1 MIHWEWL
8 PFAALDTTALYGI
21 MAARQEVF
29 VVEQHCAYRDADG
42 RDTAAWHLIGWDGE
56 RCEREVAAYLRVLL
70 PGARFAEHS
79 IGRVLTTAPFRG
91 QGLGRE
97 LMLRG
102 LARVAEQFG
111 TVPIRIAAQAHLA
124 DFYGSLGFVAVGGT
138 YDEDGIPHINMLRL
152 TSRATVVMPDIAHGP

>member
-1 MIHWEWL
+1 MIHWQWQ
-8 PFAALDTTALYGI
+8 PFAGLDTTTLYGI
-21 MAARQEVF
+21 MVARQAVF

-42 RDTAAWHLIGWDGE
+42 RDPAAWHLVG
-56 RCEREVAAYLRVLL
+56 RSSEREVAAYLRVLL

-79 IGRVLTTAPFRG
+79 IGRVLTTAAFRG

-111 TVPIRIAAQAHLA
+111 AVPIRIAAQAHLA
-124 DFYGSLGFVAVGGT
+124 DFYGSLGFATVGGP
-138 YDEDGIPHINMLRL
+138 YEEDGIPHIDMLRL
-152 TSRATVVMPDIAHGP
+152 SSKATVVMPDIAHGP